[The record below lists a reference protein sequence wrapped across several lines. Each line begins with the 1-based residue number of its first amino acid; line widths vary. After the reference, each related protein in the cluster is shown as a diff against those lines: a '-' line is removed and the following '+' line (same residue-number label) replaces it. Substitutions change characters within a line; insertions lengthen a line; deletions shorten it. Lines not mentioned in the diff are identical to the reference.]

1 MPPPA
6 PLPQPRLT
14 RRRALHLVGG
24 SAGAGL
30 LSTGLLSAGLL
41 SGCTSAGDA
50 PERDAVSDALAALWA
65 GERRLVDRYEAVL
78 GRFPALAPRLAPVR
92 DDHLAHADALRSVLD
107 ARRSPTA
114 SASASAVASPP
125 AVPATAAAA
134 LADLAGAETAAASA
148 CTSACLRAQGDAAA
162 LLASIAACEAS
173 HLVVLR

>member
-1 MPPPA
+1 VPPPA
-6 PLPQPRLT
+6 QLPLT
-14 RRRALHLVGG
+14 RRRALHLLGG

-30 LSTGLLSAGLL
+30 LGTGLL
-41 SGCTSAGDA
+41 SGCTAAGDA
-50 PERDAVSDALAALWA
+50 PEPDAVADALAALWA

-78 GRFPALAPRLAPVR
+78 GRFPALAPRLASVR
-92 DDHLAHADALRSVLD
+92 DDHLAHADALRSVLE

-114 SASASAVASPP
+114 GVSASATAGPP

-134 LADLAGAETAAASA
+134 LAELAGAEAAAASA
-148 CTSACLRAQGDAAA
+148 STSACLRAQGDAAA